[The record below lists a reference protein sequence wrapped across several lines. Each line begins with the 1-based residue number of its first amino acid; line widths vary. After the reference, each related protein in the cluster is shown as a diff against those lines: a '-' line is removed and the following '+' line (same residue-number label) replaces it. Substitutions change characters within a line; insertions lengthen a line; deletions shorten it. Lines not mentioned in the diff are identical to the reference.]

1 MFYINSVNHTDQSL
15 NQLFGD
21 EQIQKP
27 DSILE
32 TTGITFLGPKLMN
45 AYDWMSGVGAD
56 VCSAER
62 PTFDENK
69 CKDIVK
75 PIYGI
80 TYWSHSYGHGHEN
93 DENYLGNKIN

>member
-1 MFYINSVNHTDQSL
+1 
-15 NQLFGD
+15 
-21 EQIQKP
+21 
-27 DSILE
+27 
-32 TTGITFLGPKLMN
+32 MN
-45 AYDWMSGVGAD
+45 AYDWMSGLGTE

-93 DENYLGNKIN
+93 DENYLGNKRT